1 MRGGLSFFWFAVKE
15 PGKALKIA
23 RLAREF
29 RQLALYRIVDTL
41 EHQLSRP
48 WMSWPDKEF
57 AFLLYQA
64 LVDEGVAEWRS
75 DASLEL
81 VRRPEHPGKLS
92 PEIADFAVVVERAVN
107 MLPELLEGKR
117 RFFTEKDLLLLYA
130 KFLDNLGY
138 NWFRRAA
145 LGTVLP
151 RELRTRRDAVIVD
164 VGAGIGLSTLA
175 LLELT
180 RGTIVTVDPF
190 EENLEI
196 ARDYATIHRVH
207 HRLRTLRGYAED
219 FRLENPA
226 DAAVLFNVLHW
237 CNNPRLAIR
246 NSAGNVK
253 SGGHI
258 IIVQGV
264 RDEKTAKLG
273 AVITYALGSRLAPS
287 RSELLAMVKEEGLS
301 IQKHYASP
309 ISDML
314 LARVP

>member
-1 MRGGLSFFWFAVKE
+1 MREKLSFLSLAVKE
-15 PGKALKIA
+15 PGKALKMA
-23 RLAREF
+23 RIAREF

-48 WMSWPDKEF
+48 WTSWPDKEF
-57 AFLLYQA
+57 AFLLYGA
-64 LVDEGVAEWRS
+64 LVEEGVAVWRS
-75 DASLEL
+75 DGSLEL
-81 VRRPEHPGKLS
+81 VRRPEPPGKLS
-92 PEIADFAVVVERAVN
+92 PEIADFAVVVERTVN

-117 RFFTEKDLLLLYA
+117 RFFAEKDLLLLYA

-145 LGTVLP
+145 LGTILP

-180 RGTIVTVDPF
+180 RGTVIAVDPL

-196 ARDYATIHRVH
+196 ARDYATIHRAH
-207 HRLRTLRGYAED
+207 YRLRTLRGYAED
-219 FRLENPA
+219 FKLENPA

-237 CNNPRLAIR
+237 CNNPRLAVR

-253 SGGHI
+253 SGGHLVV
-258 IIVQGV
+258 VQGV
-264 RDEKTAKLG
+264 RDEKTARLG
-273 AVITYALGSRLAPS
+273 VPIAYALGSRLPPT
-287 RSELLAMVKEEGLS
+287 RGELLAMVKEEGLRVE
-301 IQKHYASP
+301 KHYASP